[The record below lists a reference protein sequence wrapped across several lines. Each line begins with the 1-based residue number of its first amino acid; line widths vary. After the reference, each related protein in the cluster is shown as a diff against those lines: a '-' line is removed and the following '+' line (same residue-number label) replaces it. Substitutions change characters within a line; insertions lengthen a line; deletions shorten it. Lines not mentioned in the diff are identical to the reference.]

1 MQSDN
6 LIKLKELTE
15 KMCGF
20 DESNVYYNSIKE
32 IKENILQFEN
42 ELKTDQ
48 TQKNKLS
55 CYEKL
60 HNKIKNILNKTKL
73 G

>member
-6 LIKLKELTE
+6 LIKLKALTE
-15 KMCGF
+15 KMCGL
-20 DESNVYYNSIKE
+20 DENDLYYNSIKE
-32 IKENILQFEN
+32 IKENIILFESEITSN
-42 ELKTDQ
+42 P

>member
-1 MQSDN
+1 MASDN

-15 KMCGF
+15 KMCEF
-20 DESNVYYNSIKE
+20 DENDTYYNSIKE
-32 IKENILQFEN
+32 IKENILQFEKDLTIN
-42 ELKTDQ
+42 P

-73 G
+73 V